1 MPEIWEID
9 MYDLQ
14 KLCDDYGLDVDVLEA
29 DLSDIRKDLIS
40 AGWDDRNFFE
50 IGIALDFHSD
60 ARSFDELLENHM
72 DDIRGAIE
80 TALKAPKETIYE
92 A

>member
-1 MPEIWEID
+1 M
-9 MYDLQ
+9 
-14 KLCDDYGLDVDVLEA
+14 
-29 DLSDIRKDLIS
+29 SNKDS
-40 AGWDDRNFFE
+40 NFFE
-50 IGIALDFHSD
+50 IGIALDFRSH

-72 DDIRGAIE
+72 DDIRNAIE